1 MSHTFDT
8 AFYRY
13 ACALEARGE
22 TTSDREWVCREVSS
36 LNKSEDAYILRGV
49 GEHEIAR
56 VNKDNKV
63 QIFDLA

>member
-13 ACALEARGE
+13 ACALEKRGE

-36 LNKSEDAYILRGV
+36 LSNEGTYILRGV

-56 VNKDNKV
+56 VSSDNKV
-63 QIFDLA
+63 QLVDLA

>member
-13 ACALEARGE
+13 ACTLEKRGE

-36 LNKSEDAYILRGV
+36 LSNEGSYILRGV

-63 QIFDLA
+63 QITDLE